1 MINIIKSKLKL
12 KVSSADAA
20 EYDKCVK
27 DLANSEILHT
37 MQKFIQH
44 GNITCL
50 EHSVYVS
57 YISFRICK
65 SLSLDFSSAARG
77 ALLHDFFLYDWH
89 IKGGHEG
96 LHGFSH
102 PQAALD
108 NANAHFSLN
117 KIEQDI
123 ILKHMWPL
131 TIKLPKYK
139 ESYIVLLADKYC
151 AVTETVRGIVG

>member
-20 EYDKCVK
+20 EYDKCVQ

-65 SLSLDFSSAARG
+65 SSQV
-77 ALLHDFFLYDWH
+77 H
-89 IKGGHEG
+89 I
-96 LHGFSH
+96 S
-102 PQAALD
+102 
-108 NANAHFSLN
+108 
-117 KIEQDI
+117 
-123 ILKHMWPL
+123 
-131 TIKLPKYK
+131 
-139 ESYIVLLADKYC
+139 V
-151 AVTETVRGIVG
+151 